1 MHKRILS
8 QVIHAIHYIGYGKFF
23 RTRLLVLDS
32 DQIAKMVDDMEKE
45 AVEIRREALKMSWY
59 MRGGLTYD
67 QALQLSVSE
76 RTIVSELIKD
86 NLETTKKSGLPFF

>member
-1 MHKRILS
+1 MPEK
-8 QVIHAIHYIGYGKFF
+8 VHAKCNFGYGKFF

-32 DQIAKMVDDMEKE
+32 DQINTLVEEMEKE
-45 AVEIRREALKMSWY
+45 AVEIRREAIKMCWY
-59 MRGGLTYD
+59 MRGGITYE

-76 RTIVSELIKD
+76 RTVISELIKE